1 MSASAPPGAPTRR
14 RRLKAIVTLAVTAV
28 GASAIAAA
36 VPASAQQP
44 IGVGPLPITFHIKD
58 DNGKWMDSGLN
69 LFGDQ
74 SLAVAEMPRVGLSGG
89 GLLTGANLTNMLN
102 TDMAGSLT
110 GLVKGA
116 TSAVPP
122 LSALGASL
130 WKALNLDST
139 LSAVQSI
146 GASNPKAAPSAAKAE
161 SLMGQF
167 AQELSS
173 LPADQPI
180 NLGSGQLQVGAD
192 LQGALNELMT
202 FAQKGPGVNVKFIV
216 DPSES
221 EGIRDPFGIIAPE
234 GAVGAPYDDAKGAFF
249 GEEDIT
255 LTEPGLYAFDDRVS
269 PYELGAVVV
278 DDPLTIGLDFGKNL
292 QINSRNITVASNSDL
307 VNRLVNTFFNITN
320 PENWQQFKPN
330 DTNTWNPIQ
339 PPVPILQY
347 DTAGNPVLI
356 PNLDAYYDK
365 KFEYPKTLAK
375 GDSFP
380 STPGVGEV
388 WVDTEMEE
396 WAGKDKVGSTTKI
409 NATDWSVDRKIG
421 APSIDMNNPHNMWTD
436 KDYKYLYQT
445 EWFDDKL
452 DVFDRATGQFI
463 RQQQVGH
470 NPAHV
475 MTETGSDKL
484 VVGLNAGNELVELA
498 PGGTSILRKIT
509 VSPTGEVRHPH
520 AHWTSA
526 DGKTVITP
534 NTLTN
539 NASIVDMPT
548 GTTKTEPTGQLPLAS
563 SMTPDSSKAYTADFL
578 GESVTCISL
587 AANACMSDSGQK
599 VHNKTIDLWS
609 NYSPV
614 DGPKMGSPYGGLMI
628 QLPVSPDGKAMLG
641 MNVFSGTISV
651 IDPRTDKV
659 VKDLP
664 CAGGCHGLNFGAKK
678 GGGYYGYASSKFAN
692 IMKVIDFDPNNDG
705 DISDAKVAGT
715 VTLDPTSTTKMDG
728 SISGKAGYGGQGVL
742 PIPLVYNGW
751 VQQNQGDWR
760 KMLTCQQL
768 NPITPS
774 ACGR

>member
-1 MSASAPPGAPTRR
+1 MVA
-14 RRLKAIVTLAVTAV
+14 LAVAAV
-28 GASAIAAA
+28 GASAATAA

-74 SLAVAEMPRVGLSGG
+74 SLAVAEMPRLGISGG
-89 GLLTGANLTNMLN
+89 GLLAGTSLTSMLN
-102 TDMAGSLT
+102 QDLPSSLT
-110 GLVKGA
+110 GLLSGTA
-116 TSAVPP
+116 SGSP
-122 LSALGASL
+122 LSTLGQSL

-139 LSAVQSI
+139 LSAVQQI
-146 GASNPKAAPSAAKAE
+146 GASNPKAAPTAARAE
-161 SLMGQF
+161 SLMGNF
-167 AQELSS
+167 AQELSA

-180 NLGSGQLQVGAD
+180 NLGSGQFQAGLD

-202 FAQKGPGVNVKFIV
+202 FAQKGPAVNVKFIV
-216 DPSES
+216 DPKES
-221 EGIRDPFGIIAPE
+221 EGIRDPFGVIAPA
-234 GAVGAPYDDAKGAFF
+234 GAVGFPYDDAKGAFF
-249 GEEDIT
+249 GEQDIS

-269 PYELGAVVV
+269 PYMLGAVVV
-278 DDPLTIGLDFGKNL
+278 DDPLTIGLDFGKSL
-292 QINSRNITVASNSDL
+292 QINSRGMTVASNSDV
-307 VNRLVNTFFNITN
+307 VNRLVNIFFNITN

-330 DTNTWNPIQ
+330 APNSWNPIQ

-347 DTAGNPVLI
+347 DAAGNPVLI

-365 KFEYPKTLAK
+365 KFEYPKTLMA

-380 STPGVGEV
+380 KTPGVGEV
-388 WVDTEMEE
+388 WIDTEMEE

-409 NATDWSVDRKIG
+409 NASNWSVDRKIG
-421 APSIDMNNPHNMWTD
+421 GVSIDMNNPHNMWTD

-445 EWFDDKL
+445 EWFDNKL
-452 DVFDRATGQFI
+452 DVFDRETGQFI
-463 RQQQVGH
+463 RQQEVGH

-475 MTETGSDKL
+475 MTETGSDNL

-498 PGGTSILRKIT
+498 PGGTSILRKIS

-539 NASIVDMPT
+539 NASIVDMPS
-548 GTTKTEPTGQLPLAS
+548 GTVKTEPTGQLPLAS
-563 SMTPDSSKAYTADFL
+563 SMTPDNAKAYTADFL
-578 GESVTCISL
+578 GEDVTCISL
-587 AANACMSDSGQK
+587 GADACVKDGKK
-599 VHNKTIDLWS
+599 VHSTQIDLWQ
-609 NYSPV
+609 NYSPN
-614 DGPKMGSPYGGLMI
+614 DGPKSGAAYGGLMI

-692 IMKVIDFDPNNDG
+692 IMKVIDYDPNNDG
-705 DISDAKVAGT
+705 DISDAAVVGT
-715 VTLDPTSTTKMDG
+715 VTLDPTSATKMDG
-728 SISGKAGYGGQGVL
+728 TVSGRAGYGGQGVL

-768 NPITPS
+768 NPINQS
-774 ACGR
+774 VCG